1 MGIFDF
7 VKAAGEKLLGIGT
20 KSAVAAPAAGKA
32 IADHVKK
39 QGLGV
44 KEDLEIIW
52 VDGKAKVT
60 GTAKT
65 QADKEKAI
73 LAIGNVEGVSQVEE
87 DIKVQEAAPP
97 KESRMYTVKKG
108 DTLSA
113 IAKAMYG
120 KSSKYPV
127 IFEANKPMLSHPDK
141 IYPGQVLRI
150 PDLEDG
156 DGGKKVVA

>member
-1 MGIFDF
+1 MGMFDF
-7 VKAAGEKLLGIGT
+7 VKAAGEKLLGLGT
-20 KSAVAAPAAGKA
+20 KNAVAAPKAGQV

-44 KEDLEIIW
+44 KDDLEIIW
-52 VDGKAKVT
+52 IDGKAKVS
-60 GTAKT
+60 GTAAT

-73 LAIGNVEGVSQVEE
+73 LAIGNVEGVAQVE
-87 DIKVQEAAPP
+87 DNIKVADTAPP

-120 KSSKYPV
+120 KAGKYPV

-156 DGGKKVVA
+156 DGGKKVIA